1 MVEGQSGEVIDRR
14 FELVE
19 RLGRGGMGTVWRAR
33 DLVLHREVA
42 IKQVTPPAP
51 DVAPG
56 GAGASG
62 VLRERVLREARA
74 LARISNPHVV
84 TIHHVVEDSESSF
97 PWLVMELVPG
107 GSLAELLD
115 QGTQMEPREGA
126 RIGRQVLAA
135 LRTAQAAGICHR
147 DVKPANVLLR
157 PDGNAVLTDFG
168 IAALQ
173 RTDPAFATGASAPLT
188 ATGELIGT
196 PEYIAPERIRGEDDD
211 PASDLWSLGI
221 MLYVCVEGHS
231 PMRRPTVLA
240 TMAAVLDGEVPPP
253 VRAGALAP
261 VLTELLVVDPAQ
273 RPSAERLDA
282 MLAAVAEGT
291 GTTVRLP
298 QAGSPS
304 PTIRTTAPAPEP
316 DTPAAAPP
324 SSSPS
329 HSLRRR
335 RTWLT
340 VGSAALAVALT
351 ATAVYLVNGPFDDAE
366 GAADPSRSSAPPNRL
381 GLWEPGTL
389 KVAVNDGTVPPS
401 DGDTPTIGPD
411 LARALG
417 DQLGLKVELF
427 DVDGPSDMVSGLLN
441 RENELD
447 MYPGPPAEKFDVL
460 MPGAPDDF
468 DRGEE
473 QDMALI
479 HYLDVGYA
487 VVAPWEIAQGIRSK
501 ADLCGK
507 NFALLNHGFIEE
519 AIKKTSAEQ
528 CGAQSIDAALRNDTL
543 HGTITKLPS
552 AVREVRDSDGELH
565 LPKADLTEDIPLGMA
580 VDRSDT
586 ALRDALMKALDKLIT
601 SGEYADILK
610 AQGLGHGAVT
620 KAGIVHHGF

>member
-1 MVEGQSGEVIDRR
+1 M
-14 FELVE
+14 E
-19 RLGRGGMGTVWRAR
+19 RLGSGGMGTVWRAR

-42 IKQVTPPAP
+42 VKQVTPPAP
-51 DVAPG
+51 DLAPEH
-56 GAGASG
+56 AGATG

-84 TIHHVVEDSESSF
+84 TIHHVVEGTEGSF

-107 GSLAELLD
+107 GSLADLLD
-115 QGTQMEPREGA
+115 QGTQLEPREGA

-135 LRTAQAAGICHR
+135 LRTAHAAGICHR

-173 RTDPAFATGASAPLT
+173 RTDPALATGASTTLT

-196 PEYIAPERIRGEDDD
+196 PEYIAPERIRGKDDD

-221 MLYVCVEGHS
+221 MLYVSIEGHS
-231 PMRRPTVLA
+231 PMRRPTALA

-282 MLAAVAEGT
+282 MLTAVAEGT
-291 GTTVRLP
+291 GPTVRLP
-298 QAGSPS
+298 NAGPPA
-304 PTIRTTAPAPEP
+304 PTARTTAPAAEP
-316 DTPAAAPP
+316 DPPSAAPP

-329 HSLRRR
+329 PSSRRR

-351 ATAVYLVNGPFDDAE
+351 ATTVYLFKGPFDDAE
-366 GAADPSRSSAPPNRL
+366 GSANPSRSSARTNKL

-389 KVAVNDGTVPPS
+389 KVAVNDGTVSPS

-427 DVDGPSDMVSGLLN
+427 AVEGPSAMIDGLLN
-441 RENELD
+441 RED
-447 MYPGPPAEKFDVL
+447 PGPPAETFDVA
-460 MPGAPDDF
+460 MPGLPDAF
-468 DRGEE
+468 DGGE
-473 QDMALI
+473 QDLALI
-479 HYLDVGYA
+479 HYFDVGYA
-487 VVAPWEIAQGIRSK
+487 VVAPWETAQDIRSK

-507 NFALLNHGFIEE
+507 NFSFLNHGFVEE
-519 AIKKTSAEQ
+519 AVKKTSTEL
-528 CGAQSIDAALRNDTL
+528 CGPHPIDEALRTDTL
-543 HGTITKLPS
+543 HGRITELPF
-552 AVREVRDSDGELH
+552 AVREARDSDGELH
-565 LPKADLTEDIPLGMA
+565 LPNVDLTDDIPLGMA
-580 VDRSDT
+580 VDSSDT
-586 ALRDALMKALDKLIT
+586 ALRDALMKALDKLIA
-601 SGEYADILK
+601 SGEYGDILA
-610 AQGLGHGAVT
+610 AQGLEHGAVT